1 MLVALIAGLEA
12 MVVYAARSKQGRERR
27 KQLLMGTS
35 RDLVRA
41 IPIVDEYF
49 NQKTAGA
56 SSFQRFIASK
66 LVNVCR
72 RLSNTR
78 SFEFLLLHLIRQ
90 AMKKRRN
97 KSVNMKRRVML

>member
-1 MLVALIAGLEA
+1 MLIAIIAGLEA
-12 MVVYAARSKQGRERR
+12 MVVYASRSKQGRERR

-35 RDLVRA
+35 RDLVCA

-56 SSFQRFIASK
+56 SSFQKFIASK
-66 LVNVCR
+66 LANVCR

-90 AMKKRRN
+90 AIKKRRS
-97 KSVNMKRRVML
+97 KSVNMKRRITL